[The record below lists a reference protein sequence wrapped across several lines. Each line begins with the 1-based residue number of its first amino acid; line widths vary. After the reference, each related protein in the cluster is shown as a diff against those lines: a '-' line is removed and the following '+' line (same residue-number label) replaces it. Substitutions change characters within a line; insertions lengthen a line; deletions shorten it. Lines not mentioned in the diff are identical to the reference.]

1 MLGAVQGL
9 TEFIP
14 VSSSGHLVVVPEA
27 LGWGQPGLAF
37 DVLLHLGSLIA
48 LLVYFAGDL
57 LDLARGVAR
66 DPSSRRLIFLLIFTN
81 IPAAAVGLL
90 LEGYVEDTFTDARA
104 AAVQLVLTGA
114 ILVAA
119 ELALA
124 YHVRRAALTGTSLKS
139 LDELGVPGAGA
150 IGVAQ
155 AVSILPGISRSGSMI
170 AAGVGVG
177 LRRADA
183 ARFALLVAI
192 PALTG
197 ASLLEVPELGGS
209 RLGAGAG
216 AAGLVTSLVAS
227 YAAIFALLRFLTAHT
242 LYPFA
247 AYCALAG
254 AFFYLIL

>member
-14 VSSSGHLVVVPEA
+14 VSSSGHLVVIPEA
-27 LGWGQPGLAF
+27 LGWAPPGLAF

-48 LLVYFAGDL
+48 LLVYFSGDL
-57 LDLARGVAR
+57 LDLARGATK
-66 DPSSRRLIFLLIFTN
+66 DPSSRRLIFLLIVTN

-90 LEGYVEDTFTDARA
+90 LEGYVEKTFTDARA
-104 AAVQLVLTGA
+104 AALQLVATGA

-119 ELALA
+119 EVALA
-124 YHVRRAALTGTSLKS
+124 YHVRRASLSGTSLRG
-139 LDELGVPGAGA
+139 LDELGLPGAGL

-155 AVSILPGISRSGSMI
+155 AVAILPGISRSGSMI
-170 AAGVGVG
+170 GAGVAVG
-177 LRRADA
+177 LNRSDA

-192 PALTG
+192 PALAG

-216 AAGLVTSLVAS
+216 IAGLVTSLVAS
-227 YAAIFALLRFLTAHT
+227 YAAIFALLRFLTSHT

-247 AYCALAG
+247 VYCALAG
-254 AFFYLIL
+254 VAFYLIL